1 MKRIISMLLICAATL
16 TVLSSCES
24 SGIPTDTTTATNT
37 SEETV
42 TTVAPPLTTATDVT
56 VTPTSEETTTL
67 EETEEFSGRSYV
79 IEKPIDDDTDLKEI
93 FRDFCTQ
100 YRDLFIAH
108 REKGGPRVELEFEF
122 FGKILNVETDLNGE
136 VDIPHYPYGID
147 HDNIPEGLEK
157 YSRVYFSAP
166 NSTDGYKS
174 LRRLD
179 LFTFEMFE
187 NMVRDE
193 EVTKVVISLVQTTLG
208 Y

>member
-37 SEETV
+37 SEETL

-56 VTPTSEETTTL
+56 VTPTPDKP
-67 EETEEFSGRSYV
+67 EEFLDRRYSSYV

-157 YSRVYFSAP
+157 YSRVYFYAP

>member
-1 MKRIISMLLICAATL
+1 MKRIISTLLICAATL

-24 SGIPTDTTTATNT
+24 SGIPKDTTTATNT

-56 VTPTSEETTTL
+56 VTPTPDKP
-67 EETEEFSGRSYV
+67 EEFLDRRYSYV

-100 YRDLFIAH
+100 YRDMFIAH
-108 REKGGPRVELEFEF
+108 REKGGPRVGLEFEF

-166 NSTDGYKS
+166 DWGDGDAS

-187 NMVRDE
+187 NMVQDE
-193 EVTKVVISLVQTTLG
+193 EVTKVVISLEQTTLG

>member
-1 MKRIISMLLICAATL
+1 MKRIISMLLICAAAL

-37 SEETV
+37 SEETL

-56 VTPTSEETTTL
+56 VTPTPDKPEEYYD
-67 EETEEFSGRSYV
+67 RWYSYV

-100 YRDLFIAH
+100 YRDLFITH
-108 REKGGPRVELEFEF
+108 MEKGGPRVDLEFEF

-166 NSTDGYKS
+166 DWGDGDAS

-193 EVTKVVISLVQTTLG
+193 EVTKVVITLRQTTISHE
-208 Y
+208 